1 MNSLKIIFLFGVL
14 TTILIVLGY
23 LIGGTSGLIFFFVLS
38 LIMNFASYWFSSGIA
53 LRMAGAHELDQRLY
67 SWVYTDTENLSKA
80 MGIKVPRLY
89 MSNTTQPNAFAT
101 GRNQANAAVCF
112 TAGLLNG
119 LSQDEVRG
127 VLAHELGHIKHNDI
141 LIATIAAVMA
151 STISSIGNIFLFTG
165 FNSRDEEGTNPLA
178 VIFAIVVAPLA
189 SSLIQFAISRNREY
203 SADEAAAFYTK
214 KPESLANA
222 LIKIAQLVQRY
233 PMNVNPAMSSLYIQN
248 PFGGRAVM
256 ELFSTH
262 PSTEKRVEKLLS
274 MQV

>member
-1 MNSLKIIFLFGVL
+1 MNTFKIIFLFGVL

-38 LIMNFASYWFSSGIA
+38 LVMNFSSYWFSSSIA

-67 SWVYTDTENLSKA
+67 GWVFQDTQELSQT
-80 MGIKVPRLY
+80 MGIKAPKLY
-89 MSNTTQPNAFAT
+89 MSNATQPNAFAT

-127 VLAHELGHIKHNDI
+127 VLAHELGHIKNNDI

-151 STISSIGNIFLFTG
+151 STISSIGNIFLFSG
-165 FNSRDEEGTNPLA
+165 FNSRDREGTNPLA
-178 VIFAIVVAPLA
+178 VIFAIVIAPLA
-189 SSLIQFAISRNREY
+189 ATLIQFAISRNREF
-203 SADEAAAFYTK
+203 SADEAAAKYTRQPK
-214 KPESLANA
+214 SLANA
-222 LIKIAQLVQRY
+222 LIKIEQLVQRY

-248 PFGGRAVM
+248 PFAGRAIM

-262 PSTEKRVEKLLS
+262 PSTQRRVERLLKY
-274 MQV
+274 QG